1 MKEINIEKLIE
12 WLGPDGAIAGLEGS
26 NVTVSELYE
35 MAIRHGLTVERR
47 TKRGDIIV
55 DLVNRN
61 SIRIDKT
68 TEELLAMNRDDLSN
82 YFRTRKVSR
91 TELLKLLSQ
100 FDFRPTPS
108 DKAAL
113 MDFAAREISD
123 VGMYQRVAKG
133 RKRHVIRSP
142 RESRQK

>member
-1 MKEINIEKLIE
+1 MTEINIEKLIE

-26 NVTVSELYE
+26 NVTVAELYD
-35 MAIRHGLTVERR
+35 MAIHHRLTVEKR

-68 TEELLAMNRDDLSN
+68 TEELLGMNRDDLRN
-82 YFRTRKVSR
+82 YFRNRKVSR

-100 FDFRPTPS
+100 FDICPTPG
-108 DKAAL
+108 DKVNL

-123 VGMYQRVAKG
+123 FGMYQRVAKG
-133 RKRHVIRSP
+133 ARRA
-142 RESRQK
+142 

>member
-1 MKEINIEKLIE
+1 MKEINIEKLVE

-35 MAIRHGLTVERR
+35 IAIRLGLAVERR
-47 TKRGDIIV
+47 TKRSDIIV

-68 TEELLAMNRDDLSN
+68 TEELLTMSRDDLCN

-100 FDFRPTPS
+100 FDILPAPS
-108 DKAAL
+108 DKAGIR
-113 MDFAAREISD
+113 DFAAREISD

-133 RKRHVIRSP
+133 ARSA
-142 RESRQK
+142 

>member
-1 MKEINIEKLIE
+1 MREINIEKLVE

-35 MAIRHGLTVERR
+35 MAVRCGFAVEKR

-55 DLVNRN
+55 DLVHRN

-68 TEELLAMNRDDLSN
+68 TDELLTMNRDDLSS
-82 YFRTRKVSR
+82 YFRSKKVSR

-100 FDFRPTPS
+100 FDIRPAPS
-108 DKAAL
+108 DKVNL
-113 MDFAAREISD
+113 VDFAAREISD

-133 RKRHVIRSP
+133 TRGV
-142 RESRQK
+142 

>member
-26 NVTVSELYE
+26 NVTVSELCE
-35 MAIRHGLTVERR
+35 MGVRHGLTVERR

-61 SIRIDKT
+61 TTRIDKT
-68 TEELLAMNRDDLSN
+68 TEELLAMNCDDLSN
-82 YFRTRKVSR
+82 YFRNRKVSR

-100 FDFRPTPS
+100 FDIRPTPG
-108 DKAAL
+108 DKANL

-133 RKRHVIRSP
+133 ARRA
-142 RESRQK
+142 